1 MNKLMMIIGTAALL
15 FVPLAASA
23 DVVTYDLSRPYAQY
37 LTATETTIW
46 EHRNLAD
53 IESFTCIVKG
63 GWIPT
68 PKPGIGVIYDR
79 TPTSFSVQF
88 QCKDGYC
95 KAVRAYFRQDGA
107 NIVARADKAAY
118 VDESF
123 YGTRI
128 EDSNFWRELATSDS
142 SGTYGAKGIEAFGDV
157 AQTINAFP
165 DEADAI
171 VVSNGILQV
180 NVASDK
186 TISTPIS
193 GNGGLRFHGS
203 GVVAETQHTF
213 DQYVTTANQTLIENT
228 DIFDIEITS
237 AVFNGRWCGRS
248 EGARPY
254 NVTSNLV
261 NKTMRVQLQKRFG
274 TWNNL
279 YGFIVELSQSGDDV
293 LVKGISTRQGG
304 DGKTEGSDMSGWTGS
319 TASIAT
325 SAAAD
330 GYGLESISFTRR
342 SLPMVILNGEN
353 NKAWTG
359 GTDADGCKVKVT
371 KSRLALNT
379 TARAMNGGVLE
390 LAVGGAW
397 DSLPHNTFVA
407 EAGSTIYF
415 MAGWTINQNDTL
427 KALGGAVKFDGA
439 ENIYVNDALFTDG
452 ATWSGVRPQVAYQR
466 DAYWRT
472 EGESEIE
479 IFANFRLVA
488 SSATRKVTL
497 DTEANTV
504 FHGLLEEN
512 GNYPGATFIKKG
524 SAKVTFEEGSE
535 ITGPL
540 QLEGGT
546 ISFGGDASFG
556 ALVVAGE
563 SAVEIGAGKTLSF
576 AASNDKEW
584 SSNVRLNITGAFNS
598 SDQVVRVGTD
608 STGLTKAQLSKVRIN
623 DMRCKIDESGW
634 LHPYVSGFIMFV
646 K

>member
-1 MNKLMMIIGTAALL
+1 MLIA
-15 FVPLAASA
+15 PLAASA
-23 DVVTYDLSRPYAQY
+23 DAVMYNLSNPYAPY

-46 EHRNLAD
+46 ENRNLAD
-53 IESFTCIVKG
+53 IESFTCAVGG
-63 GWIPT
+63 GWISAD
-68 PKPGIGVIYDR
+68 KPGIGVIYDR
-79 TPTSFSVQF
+79 TPTSFTVQF

-95 KAVRAYFRQDGA
+95 KAVRAYFRQNGA

-118 VDESF
+118 VEESF

-128 EDSNFWRELATSDS
+128 ADSNFQCDLAISDS
-142 SGTYGAKGIEAFGDV
+142 SGTYGAKSIIGFSV
-157 AQTINAFP
+157 AQTIDAFP
-165 DEADAI
+165 AEADSI
-171 VVSNGILQV
+171 IVSNGILQV
-180 NVASDK
+180 NIASDC

-213 DQYVTTANQTLIENT
+213 DQYVTSANQTLIENT

-248 EGARPY
+248 EEARPY
-254 NVTSNLV
+254 NVTSNLES
-261 NKTMRVQLQKRFG
+261 KTMRVQLQKRFG

-279 YGFIVELSQSGDDV
+279 YGFIVELSQSGNDV
-293 LVKGISTRQGG
+293 LIKGISTRQAG
-304 DGKTEGSDMSGWTGS
+304 DGKDEGSDMAGWTGS

-325 SAAAD
+325 SATAD

-342 SLPMVILNGEN
+342 SLPTVILDGTKE
-353 NKAWTG
+353 WMG

-371 KSRLALNT
+371 TSRLALNT
-379 TARAMNGGVLE
+379 TARAVNGGVLE
-390 LAVGGAW
+390 LAAAGAY

-407 EAGSTIYF
+407 ETGSTVYF
-415 MAGWTINQNDTL
+415 MASWTINQEDTL
-427 KALGGAVKFDGA
+427 KVLGGAVRFDGSI
-439 ENIYVNDALFTDG
+439 NIYVNNALFTDG

-472 EGESEIE
+472 EGESDIE
-479 IFANFRLVA
+479 IFSNLRLVA
-488 SSATRKVTL
+488 SGTARKVTL

-504 FHGLLEEN
+504 CHGKLVEHD
-512 GNYPGATFIKKG
+512 GYPGATFVKQG
-524 SAKVTFEEGSE
+524 SAKATFEQGAS

-546 ISFGGDASFG
+546 LTFAGDASFG

-584 SSNVRLNITGAFNS
+584 SSNVRLNITGAFDPSN
-598 SDQVVRVGTD
+598 QVVRVGTD
-608 STGLTKAQLSKVRIN
+608 ATGLAKTQLSKIRIN

-634 LHPYVSGFIMFV
+634 LHPYVSGLIMSF

>member
-1 MNKLMMIIGTAALL
+1 MNKLLMIIGTAALSL
-15 FVPLAASA
+15 APLAASA
-23 DVVTYDLSRPYAQY
+23 DVVTYDLSRPYAPY
-37 LTATETTIW
+37 LTSTETTIW
-46 EHRNLAD
+46 ENRKLTD
-53 IESFTCIVKG
+53 IESFTCAVGG
-63 GWIPT
+63 GWISGS
-68 PKPGIGVIYDR
+68 KPGIGVIYDR
-79 TPTSFSVQF
+79 TPTSFTVQF

-118 VDESF
+118 VDESS

-128 EDSNFWRELATSDS
+128 DDSNFWRDLATSDS
-142 SGTYGAKGIEAFGDV
+142 SGAYGAKGIEAFGDV
-157 AQTINAFP
+157 AQTIDAFP
-165 DEADAI
+165 GEADAI

-213 DQYVTTANQTLIENT
+213 DQYVTGSNQTLIENT

-237 AVFNGRWCGRS
+237 AVFNGGWCGRS

-274 TWNNL
+274 KWNNL
-279 YGFIVELSQSGDDV
+279 YGFIVELSQSGNDV
-293 LVKGISTRQGG
+293 LVKGVSTRQGG
-304 DGKTEGSDMSGWTGS
+304 DGKEEGSDMAGWTGS
-319 TASIAT
+319 TVSIAT

-330 GYGLESISFTRR
+330 GYGLESISFARR
-342 SLPMVILNGEN
+342 SLPTVILDGT
-353 NKAWTG
+353 KAWTG

-371 KSRLALNT
+371 TSRLALNT

-390 LAVGGAW
+390 LAAGGAW
-397 DSLPHNTFVA
+397 DNFPHNTFVA
-407 EAGSTIYF
+407 EVDSTICF
-415 MAGWTINQNDTL
+415 MASWTINQEDTL
-427 KALGGAVKFDGA
+427 KVLGGAVRFDGT
-439 ENIYVNDALFTDG
+439 ENIYINDALFTDG
-452 ATWSGVRPQVAYQR
+452 ATWSGVRPQVGFQR

-479 IFANFRLVA
+479 IFANIRLVA
-488 SSATRKVTL
+488 SSAARKVML

-524 SAKVTFEEGSE
+524 SAKVTFEKGSE

-540 QLEGGT
+540 QLEDGT

-556 ALVVAGE
+556 ALVVTGD
-563 SAVEIGAGKTLSF
+563 SAIEIGAGKTLSF
-576 AASNDKEW
+576 TASNGKEW
-584 SSNVRLNITGAFNS
+584 SSNVRLDITGAFNS

-608 STGLTKAQLSKVRIN
+608 ATGLTKDQLSKVRIN
-623 DMRCKIDESGW
+623 DMRCKIDENGW
-634 LHPYVSGFIMFV
+634 LHPYVSGLILFL